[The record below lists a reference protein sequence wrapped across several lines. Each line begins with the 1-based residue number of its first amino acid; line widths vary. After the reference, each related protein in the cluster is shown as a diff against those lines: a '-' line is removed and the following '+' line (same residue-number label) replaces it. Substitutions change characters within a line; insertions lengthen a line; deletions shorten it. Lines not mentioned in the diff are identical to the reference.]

1 MAWSIGCSIECSCC
15 SFWAIKDW
23 VVDRIEW
30 AEVGD
35 RIQFEQNVLSWLD
48 SFSTPGSVFHWI
60 WTWLTFSPFFI
71 IFDESDSLM
80 TFFIRSDMEKKE
92 KDVLF
97 FWTYTQRYSAPGSF
111 SFNVDVDDW
120 ALLNGSLN
128 RYGQR
133 RCRVNYRNFGQ
144 LATRCASLDVES
156 SIRWPKKN
164 QIAVGG
170 SFVCLFVCFLNE
182 IDCIDYHWFNDGE
195 ERFHVGA
202 IDQAISFWRMSS
214 GRWYSPSGALIN
226 GRHQRRLLTIWST
239 WTIRPV
245 GLRCDVLPFYEFR
258 PGSKALH
265 HHHHCV
271 CVCVCVCVCTPFV
284 VSFFILSVVVPWWTR
299 SQGMKKN
306 RDGFRLCFVFV
317 CLFVRL
323 FFIRFAARDDPL
335 SYPSAYCGC
344 RGFGCCRCCCCN
356 TCPEATGHVVYWNVL
371 CWWFEFKKKKNR
383 NNVFVERIQAGAAVE
398 CRLTTTGQYFRF
410 LKMQSEI
417 HKMRKRNS
425 FIVNQFLREC

>member
-271 CVCVCVCVCTPFV
+271 CVCVCVCVYPLCRFLFHP
-284 VSFFILSVVVPWWTR
+284 LGRR
-299 SQGMKKN
+299 SLMN
-306 RDGFRLCFVFV
+306 TEPRNEEESRWFSSLFCF
-317 CLFVRL
+317 CLFVCSFVFHSVRRSGWSVIVSECL
-323 FFIRFAARDDPL
+323 LWLPRFWLLSMLLLQHLSRGHGSRCLLERPL
-335 SYPSAYCGC
+335 LM
-344 RGFGCCRCCCCN
+344 
-356 TCPEATGHVVYWNVL
+356 T
-371 CWWFEFKKKKNR
+371 
-383 NNVFVERIQAGAAVE
+383 RI
-398 CRLTTTGQYFRF
+398 
-410 LKMQSEI
+410 
-417 HKMRKRNS
+417 
-425 FIVNQFLREC
+425 